1 MASIA
6 QQLARNEMILGGLMS
21 KSPEDRSAAI
31 AEIQKLA
38 EEASRFK
45 KGQLIRARSPAGL
58 SLVGGI
64 HEIPHES
71 DDPSQYFNSR
81 VLGWD
86 CLGRIDIATG
96 YGDNPHCGHWPWS
109 DDMLFPRDEKD
120 WAEKSAYKPG
130 AKVVFEWDLE
140 GFDWGKKGALHRA
153 VLLVPHIEIGDW
165 YVEYEKPDGSWI
177 TRVLNEKSMRSA

>member
-45 KGQLIRARSPAGL
+45 KGQLIRARRPAGL

-81 VLGWD
+81 VLGWNTMGD
-86 CLGRIDIATG
+86 LEIAVS
-96 YGDNPHCGHWPWS
+96 YGDNPHCGEWPWTEN
-109 DDMLFPRDEKD
+109 MLAPRDETD

-177 TRVLNEKSMRSA
+177 TRVLNEKLMRPA